1 MTTLFVFNYSASPPL
16 ANDSIVAIYDAV
28 VFCFYQHGGAAGVFF
43 GYDGAGRVL
52 NTPSRYNNGTY
63 CVFMQVHNIWLIFEA
78 FFEPK

>member
-43 GYDGAGRVL
+43 GYNGAGRLTRPVGITMVPTVYL
-52 NTPSRYNNGTY
+52 CKYVIS
-63 CVFMQVHNIWLIFEA
+63 C
-78 FFEPK
+78 

>member
-16 ANDSIVAIYDAV
+16 ANDSIVAIYDDAV

-43 GYDGAGRVL
+43 GYNGAGRVL

-63 CVFMQVHNIWLIFEA
+63 CVFMQVRNIWLI
-78 FFEPK
+78 